1 MTVWIGV
8 FATATGWR
16 VAGPVAQA
24 LYLDRVEAIGAAI
37 HMALLAEWR
46 GDDAGV
52 LAQANSWGALAAI
65 DLRSQRNRLRP
76 FH

>member
-16 VAGPVAQA
+16 VAGPVVQA
-24 LYLDRVEAIGAAI
+24 LYLDRDEAIGAAI

-46 GDDAGV
+46 GEDAGV
-52 LAQANSWGALAAI
+52 LAQTNSWDALAAI
-65 DLRSQRNRLRP
+65 DLRAQRDRRRQ